1 LAVLRL
7 EGSDANGANP
17 WLIFYPRKGNEPMFN
32 LFKGLAL
39 ILHELPDLPRLL
51 QIWVMILLTAIVFVS
66 LLIVLI
72 VLF

>member
-1 LAVLRL
+1 MLRL

-17 WLIFYPRKGNEPMFN
+17 WLIFYPRKGNEQMFN

>member
-1 LAVLRL
+1 
-7 EGSDANGANP
+7 
-17 WLIFYPRKGNEPMFN
+17 MFN

-39 ILHELPDLPRLL
+39 ILHELPDFPRLL